1 MPCSSGAA
9 WGSDPKPN
17 RDQKIIIEHR
27 TVSEPVHVPPYQP
40 YAHMPCNSGPD
51 RVDEIVEQNRIL
63 GEQMKSTANILGEE
77 QRKNRYLEACL
88 CALINEMIREVGSQ
102 KTDEILM
109 NAGER
114 GQIDIFDFWEEH
126 RAKDI
131 SRLENDLKRYS
142 DHEMALL
149 LELLSGR
156 PWEFKGGSEK

>member
-1 MPCSSGAA
+1 MPC
-9 WGSDPKPN
+9 
-17 RDQKIIIEHR
+17 
-27 TVSEPVHVPPYQP
+27 Y
-40 YAHMPCNSGPD
+40 SGPD
-51 RVDEIVEQNRIL
+51 RIDDIAEQNRIL

-88 CALINEMIREVGSQ
+88 CALINEMIREIGPQ

-131 SRLENDLKRYS
+131 SRLENDLDKYS
-142 DHEMALL
+142 DHEKALL
-149 LELLSGR
+149 FDMLSKK
-156 PWEFKGGSEK
+156 PWEFSGGNEK